1 MQFEGVSEK
10 PWKTLINK
18 NIILDTSIIIILI
31 TMLASAF
38 FSGLEIAFITSNKL
52 RIELESKQ
60 GNISAKILSY
70 FSKYPSRYLGTML
83 LGNNIA
89 LVVFGIY
96 MDEELSPVIGQYIS
110 SKALILFVS
119 TIISTMLILVTA
131 EFLPKNIFRINP
143 NRTLSLFAYPLTI
156 VYGILYPVVMIT
168 IGLSEFILKKIFRVK
183 IEKENA
189 AFTMIDLDNYL
200 REGTSSVEKNAEIE
214 HEIQIFQNAL
224 DFSSVKARECMVPR
238 TEIIAQDVNCSI
250 SELKQKFVQTRLSK
264 ILIFSGSIDNI
275 IGYVYSK
282 ELFKS
287 PESIRAILLPLSVV
301 PESMPASEVLTVFI
315 QQHKSIVVVVDEF
328 GGTSGILTMEDV
340 MEEIFGEI
348 EDEHDKEEMIE
359 KQISET
365 EFIFSA
371 RLETDY
377 LNSKYHLNLPILDN
391 FETLSGLIMHFHE
404 SIPRLNEEI
413 RIENFLFTITAL
425 ARTRIEQVNL
435 KIQKP
440 TD

>member
-1 MQFEGVSEK
+1 MESSV
-10 PWKTLINK
+10 
-18 NIILDTSIIIILI
+18 IILI
-31 TMLASAF
+31 TLIASAF

-60 GNISAKILSY
+60 GNFSAKILAY

-96 MDEELSPVIGQYIS
+96 MDEELKTFFSHYMS
-110 SKALILFVS
+110 SKILILLLS
-119 TIISTMLILVTA
+119 TFLSTMLILVTA
-131 EFLPKNIFRINP
+131 EFLPKSIFRLNP
-143 NRTLSLFAYPLTI
+143 NRTLNLFAFPLTI

-189 AFTMIDLDNYL
+189 AFTMIDLDNYV
-200 REGTSSVEKNAEIE
+200 REGTSAIEKKAEMD
-214 HEIQIFQNAL
+214 HGIQIFQNAL

-238 TEIIAQDVNCSI
+238 NEIIAMDVSCEI
-250 SELKQKFVQTRLSK
+250 SALREKFIQSRLSK
-264 ILIFSGSIDNI
+264 VLIYEGSTDNI

-282 ELFKS
+282 ELFKK
-287 PESIRAILLPLSVV
+287 PGNIRSILLPVSIV
-301 PESMPASEVLTVFI
+301 PETMPASEVLTVFI

-328 GGTSGILTMEDV
+328 GGTAGILTMEDV

-348 EDEHDKEEMIE
+348 EDEHDKEEMVE
-359 KQISET
+359 KQLSES
-365 EFIFSA
+365 EFVFSA

-377 LNSKYHLNLPILDN
+377 INDKYHLNLPILDN
-391 FETLSGLIMHFHE
+391 FETLGGLIMHYHE
-404 SIPRLNEEI
+404 SIPRVNEEI
-413 RIENFLFTITAL
+413 RIDHFLFTITAVS
-425 ARTRIEQVNL
+425 RTRIEQVNL
-435 KIQKP
+435 KLQKSNS
-440 TD
+440 